1 MTQRTFAES
10 LESRTF
16 LSASPVLFNTAVKI
30 DRLLVQIE
38 LLKFRNDL
46 FVSGTKLT
54 NDLRTAKKN
63 IAAGDTSLVAP
74 FAQLKSDYKAMRAQL
89 LEDRLKAAA
98 NVLADQSTIKL
109 DILKIKQDKGSDNAE
124 SIDHAKLRADRIQ
137 LQNDLIAGLD
147 SRVATRQTFET
158 VISNDTQA
166 IVTAANNDTA
176 ASAALQAAVI
186 KFGADRVTVLNKLT
200 FDLQGIATA
209 RQTLVNDL
217 TAAQST

>member
-1 MTQRTFAES
+1 MTHRTFAEG

-16 LSASPVLFNTAVKI
+16 LSASPVLFNTAVKV

-54 NDLRTAKKN
+54 NDVRTIHKN
-63 IAAGDTSLVAP
+63 TAAGDTSLAAP
-74 FAQLKSDYKAMRAQL
+74 LAQLKSDYKTMRDQL
-89 LEDRLKAAA
+89 LQDRLKEAA
-98 NVLADQSTIKL
+98 NALSDQSTIKL
-109 DILKIKQDKGSDNAE
+109 DILQIKKDKGNA
-124 SIDHAKLRADRIQ
+124 SALTADHTKLMNDRVQ

-147 SRVATRQTFET
+147 SRVATRQSFEAT
-158 VISNDTQA
+158 ISNDTQA

-176 ASAALQAAVI
+176 ASAALKAAVI
-186 KFGADRVTVLNKLT
+186 KFAVDRVTSLNKLT
-200 FDLQGIATA
+200 FDLQGISTV
-209 RQTLVNDL
+209 RQMLVNAL